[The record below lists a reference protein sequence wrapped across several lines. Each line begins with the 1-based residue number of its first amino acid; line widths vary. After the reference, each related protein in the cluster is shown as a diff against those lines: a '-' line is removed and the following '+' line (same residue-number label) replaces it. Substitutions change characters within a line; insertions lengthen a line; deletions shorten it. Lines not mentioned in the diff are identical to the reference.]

1 MAQMRVFGMRL
12 QHEIVG
18 DDSSLRYHDDAIADE
33 DGISIIMDVIGLV
46 DKLNAISN
54 ADVFV
59 DDGFFDE
66 AIFTYT
72 WRREARCCGR
82 DGLREEKRVIP
93 HKVRIADD
101 RPLFDDRPLAND
113 AVGDLICFDNR
124 SFAHR

>member
-72 WRREARCCGR
+72 WR
-82 DGLREEKRVIP
+82 
-93 HKVRIADD
+93 
-101 RPLFDDRPLAND
+101 
-113 AVGDLICFDNR
+113 
-124 SFAHR
+124 